1 MKKRKLLLSI
11 VMATAVLSFSGCAVT
26 NSLQSVN
33 TDVEEDDDDE
43 EAENTDEA
51 EADADTDGD
60 GSDEGSSTRSASE
73 GIQPDDDVIPGDAQ
87 YYNADGTVKVITH
100 TLTMPGEAG
109 GETVDFVT
117 GNYCEI
123 EFEPEYASAHPELVK
138 AVSDT
143 MLKESD
149 VKDEMAELYGYA
161 QEMVADSGD
170 DYWGLPYGTEYGIE
184 VLRWD
189 DSMFVY
195 RVSTYGWSGGAH
207 GFGSSTFCSFDVAT
221 GEQLDVMDFIT
232 DPSELGESIMNKLK
246 EEYPDND
253 EIVNGEEYFSPFDT
267 IRAEIEDKNLDC
279 AVYGDGLHVNFDQY
293 EIASYAA
300 GAFEVTLTPDECGNV
315 IMDSCLPDNTGVLSQ
330 IVFYDNLEV
339 EVIE

>member
-1 MKKRKLLLSI
+1 MKKRKMLLSAI
-11 VMATAVLSFSGCAVT
+11 MATAVLSFSGCAAT
-26 NSLQSVN
+26 ESLQNVS
-33 TDVEEDDDDE
+33 TDAEGEEAVEEEPAAEKSDGEAKEGSDDE
-43 EAENTDEA
+43 ALK
-51 EADADTDGD
+51 
-60 GSDEGSSTRSASE
+60 RSGSE
-73 GIQPDDDVIPGDAQ
+73 GIQPDDEVIPGDAQ

-100 TLTMPGEAG
+100 SLTMPGEAG
-109 GETVDFVT
+109 GEIVDFVT
-117 GNYCEI
+117 ANYCEI

-138 AVSDT
+138 AVSDA

-149 VKDEMAELYGYA
+149 VKAEMAEYYEYA

-170 DYWGLPYGTEYGIE
+170 DFWGLPYCAEYGIE

-195 RVSTYGWSGGAH
+195 RVSTYGWAGGAH
-207 GFGSSTFCSFDVAT
+207 GFGASTYYSFDVAT

-279 AVYGDGLHVNFDQY
+279 AVYGDELHVNFDQY

>member
-1 MKKRKLLLSI
+1 MKKRKLLLSVI
-11 VMATAVLSFSGCAVT
+11 MATAVLSFSGCAVT
-26 NSLQSVN
+26 DSLRTVN
-33 TDVEEDDDDE
+33 TDVEESDDE
-43 EAENTDEA
+43 VDEEEEDTDEA
-51 EADADTDGD
+51 EVDSDED
-60 GSDEGSSTRSASE
+60 GSDKGSTTRSASE
-73 GIQPDDDVIPGDAQ
+73 GIQPDDDVILGDAQ
-87 YYNADGTVKVITH
+87 YYNADGVVKVITH
-100 TLTMPGEAG
+100 SLTMPGEAG
-109 GETVDFVT
+109 GETIDFVT

-138 AVSDT
+138 AVSDA

-149 VKDEMAELYGYA
+149 VKADMTEMYGYA
-161 QEMVADSGD
+161 QEMVDSAGD
-170 DYWGLPYGTEYGIE
+170 EFWGLPYCTEYGIE

-207 GFGSSTFCSFDVAT
+207 GFSSSTYCSFDVET
-221 GEQLDVMDFIT
+221 GEELDVMDFIT
-232 DPSELGESIMNKLK
+232 DPSKLGESIMDKLK
-246 EEYPDND
+246 EEYSDND

-267 IRAEIEDKNLDC
+267 IRAEIEDKDLDC

-300 GAFEVTLTPDECGNV
+300 GTFEVTLTPEECGNV
-315 IMDSCLPDNTGVLSQ
+315 IMDSCLPDNTGLLSQ